1 MMSRF
6 CRYVDKCF
14 HFREELPPLFTDS
27 REKPQIPGAAVFA
40 SVFALFAC
48 NRTSLNS
55 LEKDL
60 VHFPSRLRGLVG
72 PRPPSIDTIG
82 RVYALADSDGLR
94 QMLAQAHHRLKR
106 NKALADGDELKMVAV
121 DGHEFF
127 KSRKRCCPQ
136 CQQRTIKVKDEEE
149 VVEYYHQGVVCHLIE
164 HQLAVP
170 LDVELLRPGEGEE
183 TAAKRLLERV
193 FANYGRFFDV
203 VCGDALYFDAPFI
216 NFCLEHKKHALVV
229 VKGERRVLLQDAQG
243 LFAQQPAQTWQV
255 GGRRTVRYWDAE
267 GFTTAEGVRRP
278 LRVVHT
284 QETVRRRER
293 VAGVWREKEEAST
306 WYWATTLSKRQLPT
320 RRVWRAGHRRWDV
333 ENDCFNTL
341 SAHWGLDHCFKHEA
355 AAIVNFVLTLFLAYV
370 LLSCF
375 WQRNVKAPLR
385 KAIGTLLG
393 LAEELRRSLGAG
405 LRAPWY
411 AQLARAP

>member
-1 MMSRF
+1 MMNRF
-6 CRYVDKCF
+6 CRYIDKCF
-14 HFREELPPLFTDS
+14 HFHELLSLFTDA
-27 REKPQIPGAAVFA
+27 RQQPQIPSAAVFA

-60 VHFPSRLRGLVG
+60 VGLPKRLRGLVG
-72 PRPPSIDTIG
+72 PRPPSIDTLG
-82 RVYALADSDGLR
+82 RVFSLGHSDSVR
-94 QMLAQAHHRLKR
+94 SMLVATHHRLKR
-106 NKALADGDELKMVAV
+106 NKALADGDDLKIVAV

-127 KSRKRCCPQ
+127 ASRKRCCAQ
-136 CQQRTIKVKDEEE
+136 CQQRTLTVQGEP

-193 FANYGRFFDV
+193 FANYPRFFDV

-216 NFCLEHKKHALVV
+216 NFCLEHHKHALVV
-229 VKGERRVLLQDAQG
+229 VKGDHRLLLQDAQG
-243 LFAQQPAQTWQV
+243 VFAQQLPQLWQD
-255 GGRRTVRYWDAE
+255 RKRTVQYWDAD
-267 GFTTAEGVRRP
+267 GFTTCEGVKQP

-284 QETVRRRER
+284 VETVRCRER
-293 VAGVWREKEEAST
+293 VAGQWLEKEETST
-306 WYWATTLSKRQLPT
+306 WYWATTLSQRQLST
-320 RRVWRAGHRRWDV
+320 RRVWQAGHRRWDV

-341 SAHWGLDHCFKHEA
+341 SMHWGLDHCFKHSP
-355 AAIVNFVLTLFLAYV
+355 AAIINFVLTLFLAYV
-370 LLSCF
+370 LLECF

-385 KAIGTLLG
+385 AVIGTLLG
-393 LAEELRRSLGAG
+393 LADELRRSLGPEV
-405 LRAPWY
+405 RAPWY
-411 AQLARAP
+411 KQLARAP

>member
-6 CRYVDKCF
+6 CRYVEKCF
-14 HFREELPPLFTDS
+14 HFHELLPLFADA
-27 REKPQIPGAAVFA
+27 RKKPQLSSAAVFA

-60 VHFPSRLRGLVG
+60 IHFPARLRGLVG
-72 PRPPSIDTIG
+72 PRPPSIDTLG
-82 RVYALADSDGLR
+82 RVYALADSDSLR
-94 QMLAQAHHRLKR
+94 QILVQVHHRLKR
-106 NKALADGDELKMVAV
+106 NKALADGDDLKIAAV

-127 KSRKRCCPQ
+127 ASRKRCCEQ
-136 CQQRTIKVKDEEE
+136 CQQRTLTIQGEP

-164 HQLAVP
+164 HRLAVP

-193 FANYGRFFDV
+193 FANYPRFFDV

-216 NFCLEHKKHALVV
+216 NFCLEHHKHALVV
-229 VKGERRVLLQDAQG
+229 VKGEQRLLLQDAQG
-243 LFAQQPAQTWQV
+243 LFAQQPPQTWQD
-255 GGRRTVRYWDAE
+255 RRRSVQYWDAD
-267 GFTTAEGVRRP
+267 GLTTCEGVKQP

-284 QETVRRRER
+284 VETVRRRER
-293 VAGVWREKEEAST
+293 VAGQWREKDETAS
-306 WYWATTLSKRQLPT
+306 WYWATTLTRRQLST
-320 RRVWRAGHRRWDV
+320 RRVWQAGHHRWDV

-341 SAHWGLDHCFKHEA
+341 SMHWGLDHCFKHA
-355 AAIVNFVLTLFLAYV
+355 PAAIVNFVLTLFLVYV

-375 WQRNVKAPLR
+375 WQRNLKTPLR
-385 KAIGTLLG
+385 AMIGTLLG
-393 LAEELRRSLGAG
+393 LAEELRRSLGAEV
-405 LRAPWY
+405 RAPWY
-411 AQLARAP
+411 KQLARAP